1 MVAPEYSRSSAE
13 KDGSVCKRY
22 EFNPPWKLDEDLR
35 AVGDYLAPLFAR
47 EGDGFL
53 RLDWLR
59 QEEKR

>member
-1 MVAPEYSRSSAE
+1 MIIV
-13 KDGSVCKRY
+13 
-22 EFNPPWKLDEDLR
+22 NPPWKLDEDLR